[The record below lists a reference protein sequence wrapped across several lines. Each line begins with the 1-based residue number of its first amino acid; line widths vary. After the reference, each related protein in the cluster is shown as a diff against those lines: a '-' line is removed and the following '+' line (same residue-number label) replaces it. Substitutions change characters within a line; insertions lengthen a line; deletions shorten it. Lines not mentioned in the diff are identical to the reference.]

1 VNAPLPVPQ
10 QEVIMKLRLQ
20 RVFVLRIWVG
30 VRLLKLA
37 IFVLGGTADVAN
49 E

>member
-1 VNAPLPVPQ
+1 MAAVLARE
-10 QEVIMKLRLQ
+10 EVVLRIRLA

-30 VRLLKLA
+30 VRLLHMA
-37 IFVLGGTADVAN
+37 IWVLGGRAEVPS